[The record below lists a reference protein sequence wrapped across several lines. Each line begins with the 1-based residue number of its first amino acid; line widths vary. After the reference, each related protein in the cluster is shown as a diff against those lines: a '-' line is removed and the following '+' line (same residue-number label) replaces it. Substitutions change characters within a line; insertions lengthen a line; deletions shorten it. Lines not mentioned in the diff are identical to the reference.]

1 MTLER
6 YRSIVDGYEAF
17 VEACEK
23 PVPRTGRVNPAKSS
37 FGEVRDSLTAAGF
50 GVDRFDWFADGFRID
65 EPDDAKVGNT
75 VAHYLGWIAVQEE
88 VSMLPPVVL
97 RRSEVSLGDGL
108 VLDICAAPG
117 SKTTQVAA
125 HSAGVVANDDN
136 VGRIA
141 ALRNNTDR
149 LGLTNVAVTS
159 YDGRR
164 FPGGV
169 DFDAA
174 LVDVPCTS
182 EGTVRKNPEYSEAGA
197 VSDDER
203 ASVSGVQ
210 KGILTRALKLVR
222 DGGRVVYSTCTFAP
236 EENEAVVDHAVRN
249 DDARVVPF
257 DVGLGSSPGVTE
269 WQGETYADPV
279 RDTRRFYPH
288 QNDTGGFYV
297 ALLEPTTDTVSP

>member
-6 YRSIVDGYEAF
+6 YAGIIDDHDAF
-17 VEACEK
+17 MEACDR
-23 PVPRTGRVNPAKSS
+23 PIPRTGRVNRVKSS
-37 FGEVRDSLTAAGF
+37 FGEVRDALGDAGF
-50 GVDRFDWFADGFRID
+50 GVDRFDWFPDGFRIE
-65 EPDDAKVGNT
+65 EPEGAKVGNT
-75 VAHYLGWIAVQEE
+75 LPHYLGWVAVQEE
-88 VSMLPPVVL
+88 VSMIPPVVL
-97 RRSEVSLGDGL
+97 SDAVGLGDSL
-108 VLDICAAPG
+108 VLDACAAPG

-125 HSAGVVANDDN
+125 DAAGVVANDDN

-164 FPGGV
+164 FP
-169 DFDAA
+169 DALSFDAA

-182 EGTVRKNPEYSEAGA
+182 EGTVRKNPEYTETDA

-203 ASVSGVQ
+203 ASVAGVQ
-210 KGILTRALKLVR
+210 KGILTRTLRLVR

-236 EENEAVVDHAVRN
+236 EENEEVVDHVVGN
-249 DDARVVPF
+249 GDARVIPF
-257 DVGLGSSPGVTE
+257 DIGLDSSPGVTGWRDE
-269 WQGETYADPV
+269 AYTDAV

-288 QNDTGGFYV
+288 LNDTGGFYV
-297 ALLEPTTDTVSP
+297 ALLEPTTDGD

>member
-6 YRSIVDGYEAF
+6 YAGIVDDHDRF
-17 VEACEK
+17 VEACDR
-23 PVPRTGRVNPAKSS
+23 PLPRTGRVNPVKSS
-37 FGEVRDSLTAAGF
+37 FGEVCAALEEAGF
-50 GVDRFDWFADGFRID
+50 GVESLGWYDDGFRID

-75 VAHYLGWIAVQEE
+75 LPHYLGWIAVQEE

-97 RRSEVSLGDGL
+97 GDAVELNDGL
-108 VLDICAAPG
+108 VLDACAAPG

-125 HSAGVVANDDN
+125 EAAGVVANDDN

-164 FPGGV
+164 FP
-169 DFDAA
+169 DALSFDAA

-182 EGTVRKNPEYSEAGA
+182 EGTVRKNPEYSQPDA
-197 VSDDER
+197 VSRDER
-203 ASVSGVQ
+203 MSVVGVQ
-210 KGILTRALKLVR
+210 KGILTRTLDLVN

-236 EENEAVVDHAVRN
+236 EENEAVVDHVVRN
-249 DDARVVPF
+249 GDARVRSF
-257 DVGLGSSPGVTE
+257 DVGLDSSPGVTE
-269 WQGETYADPV
+269 WQDKTYVDEV
-279 RDTRRFYPH
+279 GKTRRFYPH

-297 ALLEPTTDTVSP
+297 ALLEPTTE